1 MATWL
6 RTKYLTTTSRPIRI
20 PNEKSELSLN
30 KKTKNNNEEEE
41 EKSKSSFPAWTP
53 LKSASEDTDRTR
65 LVALSQLPTT
75 QSSHAVPLKQSLK
88 CKRWKKLFM
97 PLIHLLNPQKE
108 FFFFL
113 NENARVTSFFIICSC
128 DEWLLVIEK
137 MLNCKLYILSLT
149 EIYFSPLIL
158 FSFNW
163 IL

>member
-1 MATWL
+1 MCRVPFLITYCWQVAYSSHGGNCL
-6 RTKYLTTTSRPIRI
+6 QFSQVKILI
-20 PNEKSELSLN
+20 ELDWSV
-30 KKTKNNNEEEE
+30 
-41 EKSKSSFPAWTP
+41 
-53 LKSASEDTDRTR
+53 
-65 LVALSQLPTT
+65 VALSQFSTS
-75 QSSHAVPLKQSLK
+75 QSSHAVQLKQSLK

-113 NENARVTSFFIICSC
+113 NENARVTSFFTICSC

-137 MLNCKLYILSLT
+137 MLKCKLHILSLT
-149 EIYFSPLIL
+149 EIHFSPLIL